1 MIDFE
6 RTHRI
11 RRAING
17 SLQQS
22 QKSESHA
29 AELCRQL
36 AVNGKRDLLLLLSK
50 WLLELNP
57 VSATSEAEFK
67 EMQSLTQ
74 TSLEKWIQLQS
85 AVVQNEKDLR
95 AAAGK
100 LREAEGAFRKKAP
113 AGWVTKMVAGAE
125 AKSQI
130 KILQDN
136 VAAAQRHC
144 EGVSRAIEANEKNKQ
159 ALGETFLRDC
169 LKQREKLATTRA
181 LGKEA
186 GAILDRM
193 TNEINAIW
201 VRHRKQQ
208 AEDLDRIAKLIE
220 GLRESYKDLSASSTR
235 PRKAPSSQE
244 QSDAHSGHG
253 NSYDF
258 TEE

>member
-1 MIDFE
+1 MIDLE

-29 AELCRQL
+29 AEQCRQL

-50 WLLELNP
+50 WLMGLN
-57 VSATSEAEFK
+57 SASAVAEVASR
-67 EMQSLTQ
+67 EIQSLTRA
-74 TSLEKWIQLQS
+74 SLGKWVQLQMD
-85 AVVQNEKDLR
+85 AVQNEKDLR
-95 AAAGK
+95 LAEGK
-100 LREAEGAFRKKAP
+100 EREAIAVLQHKAP
-113 AGWVTKMVAGAE
+113 FGAATKVFAGAE

-130 KILQDN
+130 KTLQDN
-136 VAAAQRHC
+136 VAAAHRHC
-144 EGVSRAIEANEKNKQ
+144 ESLSRMIEGNTKNKQ
-159 ALGETFLRDC
+159 ALAEAFLRDC

-220 GLRESYKDLSASSTR
+220 GLRESYKDLPTSPARS
-235 PRKAPSSQE
+235 RKALSFRE
-244 QSDAHSGHG
+244 QSDKDTAYGT
-253 NSYDF
+253 SYDF
-258 TEE
+258 KE